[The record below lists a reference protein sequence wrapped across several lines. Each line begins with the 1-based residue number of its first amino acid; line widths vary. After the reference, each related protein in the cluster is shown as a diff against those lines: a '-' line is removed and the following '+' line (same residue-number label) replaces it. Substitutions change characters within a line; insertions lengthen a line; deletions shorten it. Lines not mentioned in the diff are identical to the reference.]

1 MTTFDVRIDSTENP
15 ALRLLVA
22 ADTWVAAWREALSA
36 LGDPTLPV
44 DAACTVAADQ
54 VEVEVPSLG
63 RLFTIWPADPNE
75 ALPEPTP
82 GRPLMIADDG
92 SAMAINVAGAQPP
105 RRHKTN
111 VGPPPARRERGLRTP
126 TTAPDLDR
134 RVNLELPARKS
145 PKAQVRSQGLAARV
159 PDNDPAT
166 SPATSPPI
174 AASNPKPD
182 SATADSDPIAR
193 VLSDLERQRLLARP
207 VRISAKTGLPSPI
220 EPTSGP
226 TRLPPSSAA
235 PATPKP
241 QAARPPPADRRARAD
256 LPRLDIEAPWSANI
270 TGEADGDKP
279 ERKRAR
285 RNATPTGV
293 PRPGDTTIP
302 ALSRAS
308 EARENLPQQFRPVQL
323 TATPPSGD
331 GLLIWAADAA
341 WQSVPSTLALVLLE
355 DPKDAL
361 TVVAARGQHEREA
374 QGCRLVREGNRSQLL
389 CRVANRIRYS
399 EPIRLRFAHPDG
411 RTWDVEVD
419 SALCVPV
426 PAAALGPGPGSSR
439 GKHGGPGLLS
449 LLLLNAPRTSGFTDG
464 EASSL
469 AYLAHTIA
477 THLND

>member
-22 ADTWVAAWREALSA
+22 ADTWVSAWREALTA
-36 LGDPTLPV
+36 LGDPTLPI
-44 DAACTVAADQ
+44 DAACTVASDHVQ
-54 VEVEVPSLG
+54 VEVPSLR

-82 GRPLMIADDG
+82 GSPLMIAEDG
-92 SAMAINVAGAQPP
+92 SAMTINVAAAQPP
-105 RRHKTN
+105 RRHKTS
-111 VGPPPARRERGLRTP
+111 VGSPPARRDRGLRTP

-134 RVNLELPARKS
+134 RVDLELPPRR
-145 PKAQVRSQGLAARV
+145 PVKAQVRSQGLSARV
-159 PDNDPAT
+159 RDVDPAT
-166 SPATSPPI
+166 PP
-174 AASNPKPD
+174 
-182 SATADSDPIAR
+182 SATASHSKQDDSTTESDPIAR
-193 VLSDLERQRLLARP
+193 VLSDLQRQRLLARP

-226 TRLPPSSAA
+226 TRLPPSNAA
-235 PATPKP
+235 PATPKSHTP
-241 QAARPPPADRRARAD
+241 RLYQADRRARAD
-256 LPRLDIEAPWSANI
+256 LPKLDLEAPPWSANV
-270 TGEADGDKP
+270 TADASGHKP
-279 ERKRAR
+279 ERTRAR

-293 PRPGDTTIP
+293 PRPGDTTVP
-302 ALSRAS
+302 ALARAS

-341 WQSVPSTLALVLLE
+341 WQSVPSSLTLVLSE
-355 DPKDAL
+355 DPQDAL

-374 QGCRLVREGNRSQLL
+374 QGCRLVREGSKSQLL

-399 EPIRLRFAHPDG
+399 EPARLRFAHPDG
-411 RTWDVEVD
+411 RTWDVFVD

-426 PAAALGPGPGSSR
+426 PTAAHGPGPGASG
-439 GKHGGPGLLS
+439 GKHGGPHHLS
-449 LLLLNAPRTSGFTDG
+449 LLLLNAPRASGFTDG